1 MNLQVKFSNRFKN
14 DLKLAKKQNKN
25 IDKLFF
31 IIEKLAN
38 LEKLDDKYRDHSLVG
53 EYNGFRE
60 CHIEP
65 DWLLIY
71 YVENNTLT
79 LKQVTDVIDGKRV
92 LAPEDD
98 IIAVKNAFEVYKKIE
113 LINPF
118 SINDLEK
125 YHGVMMQ
132 GLVEEVG
139 KNIIF
144 LLSSIIIGNLVF
156 IPVNVLVPIHLPSYE
171 LP

>member
-1 MNLQVKFSNRFKN
+1 MKLQVKFSNRFKN

-53 EYNGFRE
+53 EYKGFRE

-79 LKQVTDVIDGKRV
+79 LV
-92 LAPEDD
+92 LARLGSHSD
-98 IIAVKNAFEVYKKIE
+98 
-113 LINPF
+113 LF
-118 SINDLEK
+118 S
-125 YHGVMMQ
+125 
-132 GLVEEVG
+132 
-139 KNIIF
+139 
-144 LLSSIIIGNLVF
+144 
-156 IPVNVLVPIHLPSYE
+156 
-171 LP
+171 

>member
-1 MNLQVKFSNRFKN
+1 MKLQVKFSNRFKN

-79 LKQVTDVIDGKRV
+79 LV
-92 LAPEDD
+92 LARLGSHSD
-98 IIAVKNAFEVYKKIE
+98 
-113 LINPF
+113 LF
-118 SINDLEK
+118 S
-125 YHGVMMQ
+125 
-132 GLVEEVG
+132 
-139 KNIIF
+139 
-144 LLSSIIIGNLVF
+144 
-156 IPVNVLVPIHLPSYE
+156 
-171 LP
+171 